1 MIGVDIR
8 REAFMTF
15 TIENELKIEGERALK
30 KLLSASFRK
39 LSRPTTLRLHSD
51 MATGDYVNKL

>member
-1 MIGVDIR
+1 MIEVDIR

-15 TIENELKIEGERALK
+15 RPAIENELKIEGERALK

-51 MATGDYVNKL
+51 MATGD